1 MPRMRLEER
10 ERALGLLQ
18 AGQRAVALARLLDF
32 AKSTISRIMDKVPTN
47 RQKRIH

>member
-1 MPRMRLEER
+1 MRLEER
-10 ERALGLLQ
+10 KRALGLFE

-47 RQKRIH
+47 WQNRIN